1 MLSSTPTISL
11 HAHPVSE
18 PTEQHADIG
27 LSIHQRVL
35 LATLSHSFTDG
46 LVHDQNLVPDEVRRE
61 CVIYRRP
68 INNPVGTSFA
78 IAVLSSDLWHTPIPG
93 TTTPSVLTYMY
104 KLLVADPFIRREANK
119 HHMPSRVVDVR
130 TIKSAMFAL
139 GATTIRQARCENI
152 LREGKT
158 VWSVFDEIYEV
169 CLEEVESDNPDLEGI
184 YLEEF
189 TVRED
194 LLLIEYCAG
203 GKGASLK
210 GTRYAHHAKPVRP

>member
-18 PTEQHADIG
+18 PTGRHADIG

-46 LVHDQNLVPDEVRRE
+46 LVADSNLLPEDISND

-68 INNPVGTSFA
+68 INNAVGTSFA
-78 IAVLSSDLWHTPIPG
+78 IAVLSGDLWNTPVPG
-93 TTTPSVLTYMY
+93 TTAASVVTYLY
-104 KLLVADPFIRREANK
+104 KLLVADPFLRREANRY
-119 HHMPSRVVDVR
+119 HRPSRMVDTRMIR
-130 TIKSAMFAL
+130 TAMFAL
-139 GATTIRQARCENI
+139 GATTIRQSRCETM
-152 LREGKT
+152 LREGCT
-158 VWSVFDEIYEV
+158 VWSAFDEIYEV
-169 CLEEVESDNPDLEGI
+169 CLDEVENDNPELEGI

-189 TVRED
+189 TIRED

-210 GTRYAHHAKPVRP
+210 GTRYACHVA